1 MNNYKLK
8 PAKKNFKPKSDMPYY
23 SHKSILKD
31 LKNERISLICMNSYN
46 IILRTKEKEE
56 ENDNNYNIDKNIK
69 KKKSV
74 KNNKKKYFSKDDDM
88 SLSFCI
94 LF

>member
-1 MNNYKLK
+1 VDNYKLK

-31 LKNERISLICMNSYN
+31 LKNERISLVCMNSYN

-56 ENDNNYNIDKNIK
+56 ENNYNIDKNIK
-69 KKKSV
+69 KNKSL
-74 KNNKKKYFSKDDDM
+74 KNNIKEYFSKDDDM
-88 SLSFCI
+88 SHSFCI